1 MELKL
6 NAGVEIIIERMK
18 SHPEE
23 FIEDKGS
30 LIDGDT
36 VVRGRWHKIILAVLT
51 KKKVRVV
58 KNKQEDVYW
67 KELSWMTDEE
77 IDALYDGFME
87 MMRNKF
93 TGDVMVKLAGETQQV
108 EEEGLT
114 VPHIARF
121 NNSNRYSYEWADPRS
136 VTGFFAKKE
145 TK

>member
-108 EEEGLT
+108 EEETELVTQSLT
-114 VPHIARF
+114 HMQ
-121 NNSNRYSYEWADPRS
+121 SNRYSYGWVDP
-136 VTGFFAKKE
+136 
-145 TK
+145 TKLHRTQQK